1 MKYCSQLLFFV
12 FDKTKNL
19 FCLPSD
25 LSPSWFL
32 ASGFWFLYNVCMSH
46 LLRTY
51 IFLIPLIVMFL
62 CECAKVVT
70 EGIRLRT
77 WHAGIFKAGGLPSS
91 HSAFVTSLLIV
102 LRDKVGTTST
112 QFAIAFVFASIVW
125 YDAIVVRREVG
136 IQAEILNR
144 LQNWRHLSERIGHS
158 FVEVICG
165 ILFGACITWVGIAVS
180 RM

>member
-1 MKYCSQLLFFV
+1 
-12 FDKTKNL
+12 
-19 FCLPSD
+19 
-25 LSPSWFL
+25 
-32 ASGFWFLYNVCMSH
+32 MSH

-51 IFLIPLIVMFL
+51 IFLIPLVVML
-62 CECAKVVT
+62 LSECAKVIT

-77 WHAGIFKAGGLPSS
+77 WHAGIFKPGGLPSS

-112 QFAIAFVFASIVW
+112 QFAIAFVFACIVW
-125 YDAIVVRREVG
+125 YDAIIVRHEVG
-136 IQAEILNR
+136 IQAQILNR
-144 LQNWRHLSERIGHS
+144 LQNWKHLSERIGHS

-165 ILFGACITWVGIAVS
+165 IVFGALVTFIGIAIS